1 MTAVG
6 AADYIVYFKNEIDFT
21 QGELEEKIRKLE
33 EKCSEF
39 ESSYFDLQMENVQ
52 LKSQLEKY
60 GSADE

>member
-1 MTAVG
+1 MQYKEEAAG
-6 AADYIVYFKNEIDFT
+6 AASEK
-21 QGELEEKIRKLE
+21 QELEENIRKLE